1 MKTILVPVDLSAAA
15 APVCKA
21 ACDFARHMQ
30 ASLVLVY
37 IVQYPVMLTDIYG
50 LEAPYIEDAVTAA
63 TQVGQQ
69 KLAALA
75 RVCVKRGI
83 KTRIVQ
89 ATGSPVNEIL
99 SRSRRVSL
107 IVIGSHGHGA
117 VYDLVVGSTTQGVL
131 RKAKCPVLVVPARQQ
146 G

>member
-1 MKTILVPVDLSAAA
+1 MKTILVPVDLSSAAA
-15 APVCKA
+15 GVCKA
-21 ACDFARHMQ
+21 ACDLARSLH
-30 ASLVLVY
+30 ASLLLVHV
-37 IVQYPVMLTDIYG
+37 VQYPVMLTDIYG
-50 LEAPYIEDAVTAA
+50 LEAPYIEDAVNAA
-63 TQVGQQ
+63 TQVGKQ

-83 KTRIVQ
+83 KVRIVQ
-89 ATGSPVNEIL
+89 AVGSPVNEIL

-131 RKAKCPVLVVPARQQ
+131 RKAKCPVLVVPARQRS
-146 G
+146 